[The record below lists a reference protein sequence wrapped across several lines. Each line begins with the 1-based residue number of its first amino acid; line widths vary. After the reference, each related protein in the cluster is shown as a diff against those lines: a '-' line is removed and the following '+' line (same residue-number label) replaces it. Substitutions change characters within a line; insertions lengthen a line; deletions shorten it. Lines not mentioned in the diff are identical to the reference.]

1 MNSNQLGI
9 NIKPQLGGD
18 IEAYC
23 GKCKDTRE
31 HVIAALSAGGNVER
45 VQCRTCQSNHIF
57 REKAAKSTTAK
68 STTTRSA
75 SGKSARKESSA
86 EPDGSGPLRPYSMQ
100 DKFSIGDRIEH
111 PKFGVGVVLEVRFGK
126 IDVKFGR
133 EQRTLVHGA

>member
-1 MNSNQLGI
+1 MKSNQLGI

-31 HVIAALSAGGNVER
+31 HVIAALDASGNVER
-45 VQCRTCQSNHIF
+45 VQCRTCQGNHAF
-57 REKAAKSTTAK
+57 RLKSTKAAS
-68 STTTRSA
+68 TRSS
-75 SGKSARKESSA
+75 SGKSVKPTKKDSVL

-100 DKFSIGDRIEH
+100 DRFTIGDRIEH
-111 PKFGVGVVLEVRFGK
+111 PKFGVGVVMEVRFGK

-133 EQRTLVHGA
+133 EQRTLVHGG